1 MMTFKFRQLPKA
13 ISLVLLSVAIVAET
27 DLSAGSRTVSDLPNL
42 TVRSFAQDAKGYM
55 WIATDN
61 GLCRFSGHDY
71 LHFYNEPETE
81 GSLPSDKVRSL
92 AMDGN
97 GVLWVLTDKGLC
109 WYDNMGDVFVS
120 VPLDFQPDGII
131 HNEGSIICYGA
142 EGMIAVNPVTCS
154 ILNTYRD
161 SLHQVSVLV
170 ADSCGNLWGGLKDGS
185 RAAGYDSRGGFRCT
199 VDMPSVSGFRSAA
212 LDSRG
217 SVWFGRNRGAFVLDP
232 VAMSQDT
239 SAVLRNC
246 LDRIA
251 GSSVTTLLAVGSTM
265 YICMPATGIY
275 TLGVTDG
282 LFKTDAV
289 DRFGL
294 SQMSDF
300 CCGYCDSENHPWI
313 GTMDRGFGVRF
324 LEKRNF
330 SLSRNLSKQTLGKY
344 INSVA
349 VSKKTGYAWMAS
361 YYKGIMS
368 FGMAHFRV
376 VWHNYGKDPGLN
388 AIGQRGIKSI
398 MCDSMDRLWINME
411 GNVAVCETSSG
422 RLKSGKIVCS
432 GMEVNSFLED
442 GNGCIW
448 LCTDNG
454 LSALSGGKVERALF
468 KGYKV
473 NDAVR
478 FGDGHI
484 LVAVD
489 NYGLCEVDVTTG
501 SAEMMPLENEDLR
514 TLLKNPSCL
523 YSTGGKIWAGTRSK
537 GLMVIEDGKLI
548 SRYTT
553 NNGLGSND
561 ISGIIDDG
569 AGNVYVSTSYGLSI
583 ITSKFPVAVTYY
595 QGRWMDTQQFCPG
608 SVAGVGGKI
617 FFGGNTG
624 VAYLDSPRII
634 SNISEEPVKV
644 VFTELTV
651 NGDIISPHRGGILTE
666 LIDDT
671 ERIVLSHNQN
681 TIGLRFE
688 HVSFIAEGNVKFS
701 YRLTRVDEDGEWT
714 DIGTYN
720 SVKFSDLPAG
730 HYVFELASTNFDGF
744 RSKEPRR
751 IEIVVKKS
759 PWLSWYAIL
768 LYLVTVASV
777 VYMGIRFIMRRRMR
791 EVELQVTR
799 QELERVTRPFSSG
812 LENASMSEETPASG
826 GDIALQPALS
836 SEDQAFIDNLK
847 KYIEAHLTGTPI
859 SIVTLSEELCMSR
872 ASLFRKMK
880 SLTGMT
886 PNDFILSYRLDKAA
900 AMLKEGKWRVN
911 EISDMLGFSS
921 SSYFSKVF
929 KQKFGVTPKEWR

>member
-1 MMTFKFRQLPKA
+1 MKIFISRQLTGA
-13 ISLVLLSVAIVAET
+13 ILSVLLSVAIVAET

-61 GLCRFSGHDY
+61 GLCRYSGHDY

-92 AMDGN
+92 AVDRN
-97 GVLWVLTDKGLC
+97 DVLWVLTDKGLC
-109 WYDNMGDVFVS
+109 WYDRMESIFVN
-120 VPLDFQPDGII
+120 VPLDFQPEGIFY
-131 HNEGSIICYGA
+131 NEGTIMCYGSK
-142 EGMIAVNPVTCS
+142 GLIAVNPVTHNP
-154 ILNTYRD
+154 IHTYSD
-161 SLHQVSVLV
+161 SLHKLSVLI
-170 ADSCGNLWGGLKDGS
+170 ADSSGNLWGGLKGGGKV
-185 RAAGYDSRGGFRCT
+185 AGYDSQGRFRGT
-199 VDMPSVSGFRSAA
+199 VDMPSVSEFRSAS
-212 LDSRG
+212 LDSEG
-217 SVWFGRNRGAFVLDP
+217 SVWFGRNNGLFVLDP
-232 VAMSQDT
+232 RTMAQDT
-239 SAVLRNC
+239 SAVLRHC
-246 LDRIA
+246 VSMVGA
-251 GSSVTTLLAVGSTM
+251 SPVTTLLNAGGTM
-265 YICMPATGIY
+265 YVCMPGTGIY
-275 TLGVTDG
+275 TLGLTDG

-294 SQMSDF
+294 SKMSDF
-300 CCGYCDSENHPWI
+300 SCGYCDSENHPWI
-313 GTMDRGFGVRF
+313 GTMDRGFEVRF

-376 VWHNYGKDPGLN
+376 VWHNYGKDPVLN

-454 LSALSGGKVERALF
+454 LSALSGGKVERTLF

-489 NYGLCEVDVTTG
+489 NYGLCDVDVTTG
-501 SAEMMPLENEDLR
+501 SSEMIPIENDELR

-523 YSTGGKIWAGTRSK
+523 YFKDGKIWAGTRSK
-537 GLMVIEDGKLI
+537 GLLVIKDGELVG
-548 SRYTT
+548 RYTT

-644 VFTELTV
+644 VFNELTV

-744 RSKEPRR
+744 RSKEPRK
-751 IEIVVKKS
+751 IEIVIKKS
-759 PWLSWYAIL
+759 PYKSWYAIL
-768 LYLVTVASV
+768 LYLAVVASG
-777 VYMGIRFIMRRRMR
+777 VYLGIRFIMHRRMR
-791 EVELQVTR
+791 EVELKVTR
-799 QELERVTRPFSSG
+799 QELDRVTRLFSSG
-812 LENASMSEETPASG
+812 VETAMRDETAGIEGEASPSR
-826 GDIALQPALS
+826 QLS
-836 SEDQAFIDNLK
+836 AEDKAFIEHLN
-847 KYIEAHLTGTPI
+847 KYIEAHLTGAPI
-859 SIVTLSEELCMSR
+859 SIETLSGELCMSR

-929 KQKFGVTPKEWR
+929 KQKFGVSPKDWR